1 MNTHLN
7 INQKNKINLCSEQP
21 YFTVAHI
28 HQCLSTNHCDQ
39 VLPVYTVV
47 MSAPDE
53 EKEFFF
59 SLQHTVLIKTLYDPH
74 FTPIKSTQDV
84 NQLI

>member
-47 MSAPDE
+47 MSVPDE

-59 SLQHTVLIKTLYDPH
+59 FH
-74 FTPIKSTQDV
+74 FSTQCSLKLYMIHTLLQS
-84 NQLI
+84 NQLKM

>member
-1 MNTHLN
+1 MKLSITKYMNTHLN
-7 INQKNKINLCSEQP
+7 INQKNKLNLCSEQP

-59 SLQHTVLIKTLYDPH
+59 
-74 FTPIKSTQDV
+74 FTSAHSAH
-84 NQLI
+84 